1 MLASALECPVC
12 LTLPNG
18 EVHQCNEGHT
28 VCIDC
33 WRRIDPRCCP
43 ECRQLLPQSNRCRAA
58 ERAIAALD
66 AACEHCGEATKRG
79 EMAAHLRACPQRHSG
94 CAAAAAGCG
103 WEGVA
108 SELGAHEM
116 ACPFAIC
123 LRMVEPLRSECKELR
138 ARVAALEPLRAQN
151 ERLQRQVAALGHV
164 SEAEEEDA
172 ATGGQHFGAMAT
184 GPPPSNAE
192 VTEMELAEIV
202 AALRA
207 HMAVARVAEQ
217 AFTRL
222 KVLCEPPGSE
232 QAAAEAGAIEAVLDA
247 MREHPRA
254 AGVLRW
260 GCKALA
266 LVCYS
271 PRSVAGSE
279 AACAGSQA
287 RKQRAADARALEV
300 VVDAMRAHPLEP
312 GVLRWGCG
320 ALANVCEGID
330 AAALA
335 RRQWAAGAGAL
346 EAVVEA
352 FRAHRQHSQLQE
364 ECCTALATVC
374 GGSDEAAVARKQRV
388 VEAGAIEEVVEAMRV
403 HALDTGVQHYGCWAL
418 LCVCGGGVIAAA
430 RARKRRATQAGG
442 RAAAAAALQAHPGD
456 AHVQYYGK
464 ALLYGFPQ

>member
-1 MLASALECPVC
+1 MIPLRTMLASALECPVC

-207 HMAVARVAEQ
+207 HVAVARVAEQ

-232 QAAAEAGAIEAVLDA
+232 QAAAEAGAIEAVVAAMQTHSQVAGVQVPGCRILRNVCFGSDA
-247 MREHPRA
+247 AGLARSHRA
-254 AGVLRW
+254 A
-260 GCKALA
+260 
-266 LVCYS
+266 
-271 PRSVAGSE
+271 E
-279 AACAGSQA
+279 
-287 RKQRAADARALEV
+287 
-300 VVDAMRAHPLEP
+300 
-312 GVLRWGCG
+312 
-320 ALANVCEGID
+320 
-330 AAALA
+330 
-335 RRQWAAGAGAL
+335 AGAL
-346 EAVVEA
+346 EAVLA
-352 FRAHRQHSQLQE
+352 AMRAHPQVADVQVEGCS
-364 ECCTALATVC
+364 ALVNVRNA
-374 GGSDEAAVARKQRV
+374 SDAAGLARSHRAA
-388 VEAGAIEEVVEAMRV
+388 EAGALEVLVAAMRAHSQAADV
-403 HALDTGVQHYGCWAL
+403 QVVGCSTLIELYSGGANASALAC
-418 LCVCGGGVIAAA
+418 
-430 RARKRRATQAGG
+430 RRHATQAGG
-442 RAAAAAALQAHPGD
+442 RTVAIAAMQAHAGHG
-456 AHVQYYGK
+456 AVQRFGQRV
-464 ALLYGFPQ
+464 LDCFPE